1 MGGESSDATTELVGL
16 DEFVVTS
23 RWLMGG
29 QWTFWIERCPL
40 GPVGCPGCGRRAWRH
55 DRRRHVVRDLPISGV
70 PVRLIWIKQLW
81 RCGDPDCAVGGFAD
95 ASHEIDERAV
105 LTERART
112 HIARRVGPGGQS
124 VAALAAEFGVGWH
137 AAMDAVTEHASAR
150 SDHLAAL
157 GAPRAIG
164 LDETSFLAATPT
176 SPTQF
181 VTHVVNLD
189 TGATIDLLEGRSKP
203 AVDAWL
209 AAKPQVWRDGIEHV
223 VIDPHQPYAAA
234 VRDWL
239 PDAAVVVDHFH
250 IIRLANQALDE
261 VRRRVQQDTLGHR
274 GHAGDPLYRIRR
286 QLLCAHERLAEGG
299 FDRVLGWLAA
309 GDPDGE
315 VSAAYLA
322 KELLRRVYDADD
334 AIQARARLV
343 EFHDHVAEVEVAELD
358 RLSRTIRRWEPEL
371 VRWHT
376 TGLSNGPVEGT
387 NLVVKNTKRSGFGF
401 RNFAN
406 YRHRVLLRCGHRWQ
420 TPVTPSLHPAPT
432 AAA

>member
-1 MGGESSDATTELVGL
+1 MFGDRSELAAAVGL
-16 DEFVVTS
+16 DEFVVTGG
-23 RWLMGG
+23 WLLGG
-29 QWTFWIERCPL
+29 QWTLWIERRPV
-40 GPVGCPGCGRRAWRH
+40 GPVGCPSCGARAWRH

-70 PVRLIWIKQLW
+70 PVRLIWRKQLW
-81 RCGDPDCAVGGFAD
+81 RCPERDCAVGCFAD

-124 VAALAAEFGVGWH
+124 VAALAGEFGVSWW
-137 AAMDAVTEHASAR
+137 AAMDAVRDHASSRA
-150 SDHLAAL
+150 SHLSAL

-176 SPTQF
+176 SPTIF

-189 TGATIDLLEGRSKP
+189 TGATIDVLLGRSKP

-209 AAKPQVWRDGIEHV
+209 ESKPQPWRDGIDHV

-239 PDAAVVVDHFH
+239 PDAKIVVDHFH
-250 IIRLANQALDE
+250 IVRLANTALDE
-261 VRRRVQQDTLGHR
+261 VRRRVQHDTLGHR
-274 GHAGDPLYRIRR
+274 GHKDDPLYRIRR
-286 QLLCAHERLAEGG
+286 RLLCAHERLADGA
-299 FDRVLGWLAA
+299 FDRVLAWLDR

-322 KELLRRVYDADD
+322 KELLREAYQATDAMH
-334 AIQARARLV
+334 ARRQLV
-343 EFHDHVAEVEVAELD
+343 AFYQHVADVEVPELT
-358 RLSRTIRRWEPEL
+358 RLATTISQWEPEL
-371 VRWHT
+371 LRWHT
-376 TGLSNGPVEGT
+376 TGLSNGRVEGT

-420 TPVTPSLHPAPT
+420 PVTAPPLHPAPT
-432 AAA
+432 TVA

>member
-1 MGGESSDATTELVGL
+1 MKGNGSDTTALVGL
-16 DEFVVTS
+16 DEFVVTNG
-23 RWLMGG
+23 WLLGG
-29 QWTFWIERCPL
+29 QWTLWIERRPL
-40 GPVGCPGCGRRAWRH
+40 GPVGCPGCGAKAWCH

-70 PVRLIWIKQLW
+70 PVRLIWRKRLW
-81 RCGDPDCAVGGFAD
+81 RCPDRDCAMHTFAD

-124 VAALAAEFGVGWH
+124 VAALALEFGVSWY
-137 AAMDAVTEHASAR
+137 AAMDAVRGHASAR
-150 SDHLAAL
+150 AAHVTAL

-176 SPTQF
+176 SPTIF

-189 TGATIDLLEGRSKP
+189 TGATIDVLLGRSKT

-209 AAKPQVWRDGIEHV
+209 SSKPAVWRAGIEHV

-234 VRDWL
+234 VHQWL
-239 PDAAVVVDHFH
+239 PDAEIVVDHFH
-250 IIRLANQALDE
+250 IVRLANAALDD
-261 VRRRVQQDTLGHR
+261 VRRRVQQDTLDHR
-274 GHAGDPLYRIRR
+274 GHRDDPLYRIRR
-286 QLLCAHERLAEGG
+286 RLLTGYEKLGDGG
-299 FDRVLGWLAA
+299 FDRVLGWLNK

-322 KELLRRVYDADD
+322 KELLRSVYDATDPMH
-334 AIQARARLV
+334 ARRRLV
-343 EFHDHVAEVEVAELD
+343 VFYQHVAEVDVPELT
-358 RLSRTIRRWEPEL
+358 RLASTISRWEPEL
-371 VRWHT
+371 LRWHL

-387 NLVVKNTKRSGFGF
+387 NLLVKNTKRSGFGF
-401 RNFAN
+401 RNFDN

-420 TPVTPSLHPAPT
+420 PVVAPPLHPAPT
-432 AAA
+432 AVA

>member
-1 MGGESSDATTELVGL
+1 MEVHGSDASVLVGL
-16 DEFVVTS
+16 DEFVVNS
-23 RWLMGG
+23 GWLLDG
-29 QWTFWIERCPL
+29 QWTLWIERQPTE
-40 GPVGCPGCGRRAWRH
+40 PVGCPGCGTRAWRH

-70 PVRLIWIKQLW
+70 PVRLVWRKQLW
-81 RCGDPDCAVGGFAD
+81 RCPDPHCAMRCFAD
-95 ASHEIDERAV
+95 ESHEIDERAV

-124 VAALAAEFGVGWH
+124 VTTLADEFGVSWW
-137 AAMDAVTEHASAR
+137 AAMDAVRDHAASRA
-150 SDHLAAL
+150 DHVTAL

-164 LDETSFLAATPT
+164 LDETSFLAATPS

-189 TGATIDLLEGRSKP
+189 TGDTIDVLEGRSKP

-209 AAKPQVWRDGIEHV
+209 EAKPKAWRDGIDHV

-234 VRDWL
+234 VREWL
-239 PDAAVVVDHFH
+239 PDAKIVVDHFH

-274 GHAGDPLYRIRR
+274 GHRDDPLYRIRR
-286 QLLCAHERLAEGG
+286 RLLCAHERLTDGA
-299 FDRVLGWLAA
+299 FDRVLTWLEH

-322 KELLRRVYDADD
+322 KELLRQVYDAND
-334 AIQARARLV
+334 AMHARRRLV
-343 EFHDHVAEVEVAELD
+343 IFYQHIADAEIPELT
-358 RLSRTIRRWEPEL
+358 RLVTTISRWEREL
-371 VRWHT
+371 LRWHL

-387 NLVVKNTKRSGFGF
+387 NLIVKNTKRSGFGF

-406 YRHRVLLRCGHRWQ
+406 YRHRVLLRCGHRWHAVT
-420 TPVTPSLHPAPT
+420 TPPLHPAPT
-432 AAA
+432 AVA